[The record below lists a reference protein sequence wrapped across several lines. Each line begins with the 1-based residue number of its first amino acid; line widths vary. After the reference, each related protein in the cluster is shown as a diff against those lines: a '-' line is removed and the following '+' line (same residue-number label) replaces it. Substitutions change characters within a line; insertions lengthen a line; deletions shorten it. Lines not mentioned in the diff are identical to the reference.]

1 MESTMKDVAKLAGTS
16 LMTVSRVLDGSK
28 NVAPETRGKIRQA
41 IRKLHYRPHR
51 TAIELRTK
59 RSNLVGVVMA
69 DIANP
74 FYPPIVRG
82 IEDVCREHD
91 YNVILCNTDEDT
103 QRENNFIQV
112 LKERY
117 AEAII
122 ICSAKPKIDN
132 QAELFASFRSTVF
145 LNRRPRNVNGD
156 LVISDNL
163 RGAYLAIEYLI
174 GKGHQKIAVINGS
187 QRFSTGR
194 ERFQG
199 AKKAMAD
206 KGIRLEDKYVKFT
219 NSSIEGGYCAAKE
232 LLNLPSLPTAIFSG
246 NNFMTLG
253 LMKAI
258 KEARIKVPD
267 IVSVVGFDETNWSEI
282 TNPSLTTIKQPTYE
296 MGVVA
301 AKLIMFRLNN
311 PQSPYVE
318 KKLKPTLIIRDSVK
332 QIVQHQTTITGVLMA
347 N

>member
-1 MESTMKDVAKLAGTS
+1 MESTIKDVAKLAGTS

-28 NVAPETRGKIRQA
+28 NVAPETRGKIRWA
-41 IRKLHYRPHR
+41 IKKLHYRPHR

-91 YNVILCNTDEDT
+91 YNVILCNTDEDAE
-103 QRENNFIQV
+103 RENDFIQV

-122 ICSAKPKIDN
+122 ICSAKAKIDN

-145 LNRRPRNVNGD
+145 LNRRPRNVKGD
-156 LVISDNL
+156 LVVSDNFK
-163 RGAYLAIEYLI
+163 GAYLAVVYLI
-174 GKGHQKIAVINGS
+174 KKGH
-187 QRFSTGR
+187 
-194 ERFQG
+194 
-199 AKKAMAD
+199 
-206 KGIRLEDKYVKFT
+206 KYVKFT
-219 NSSIEGGYCAAKE
+219 NSSVEGGYRAAKE

-258 KEARIKVPD
+258 KEDRIKVPD
-267 IVSVVGFDETNWSEI
+267 LVSIVGFDETSWSEI
-282 TNPSLTTIKQPTYE
+282 TDPPLTTIKQPTYE
-296 MGVVA
+296 IGVAA

-311 PQSPYVE
+311 PQSPYME

-332 QIVQHQTTITGVLMA
+332 QIVQHQTIITEVLMT

>member
-1 MESTMKDVAKLAGTS
+1 MESTMKDVAKLAGIS
-16 LMTVSRVLDGSK
+16 LMTVSRVLDHRK
-28 NVAPETRGKIRQA
+28 NVAPETRGKVRWA
-41 IRKLHYRPHR
+41 IKKLHYRPHR

-103 QRENNFIQV
+103 ERENDFIQV

-117 AEAII
+117 TEAII
-122 ICSAKPKIDN
+122 ICSAKAKIDN

-145 LNRRPRNVNGD
+145 LNRRPRNVKGD
-156 LVISDNL
+156 LVVSDNFK
-163 RGAYLAIEYLI
+163 GAYLAVEYLI
-174 GKGHQKIAVINGS
+174 KKGHQKIAVINGS

-199 AKKAMAD
+199 VKKALRD
-206 KGIRLEDKYVKFT
+206 KGVQLKDKYVKFT
-219 NSSIEGGYCAAKE
+219 NSSVEGGYRAAKE

-267 IVSVVGFDETNWSEI
+267 LVSIVGFDETSWSEI
-282 TNPSLTTIKQPTYE
+282 TDPPLTTIKQPTYE
-296 MGVVA
+296 IGVAA

-332 QIVQHQTTITGVLMA
+332 QIVQHQTIITEVLMA